1 MTLFG
6 CSFGQAFC
14 ILVSMGIL
22 YGMNLRASRIVHKQ
36 MIKAVLLAPINL
48 FYDVT
53 PTGVV
58 LNRFSKDLEVLDDE
72 ITMSFGYIISL
83 IY

>member
-1 MTLFG
+1 
-6 CSFGQAFC
+6 
-14 ILVSMGIL
+14 
-22 YGMNLRASRIVHKQ
+22 
-36 MIKAVLLAPINL
+36 MIKAVLQAPINL

-58 LNRFSKDLEVLDDE
+58 LNRFSKDLEVLDNE

>member
-1 MTLFG
+1 
-6 CSFGQAFC
+6 
-14 ILVSMGIL
+14 
-22 YGMNLRASRIVHKQ
+22 

-58 LNRFSKDLEVLDDE
+58 LNRFSKDLEVLDNE

-83 IY
+83 IYFIRKPIITL